1 MSTLTQPM
9 IYTTLES
16 PVGELLLVGDGEVL
30 RGLHMQD
37 GRRPIAIG
45 AAWEADD
52 APFAAARE
60 QLDEYFG
67 GDRREFD
74 LPLAPLGS
82 EFQRCVW
89 DGLLEIPYGETIS
102 YGELARRIGRPDR
115 ARAVGAANG
124 ANPIAIILPCH
135 RVIGADGS
143 LVGFGGG
150 LETKR
155 RLLELEA
162 GILTLV

>member
-1 MSTLTQPM
+1 MTNTTIIDSPIGPLTLTERDGALVRLAFGGHGPCDPP
-9 IYTTLES
+9 S
-16 PVGELLLVGDGEVL
+16 PLL
-30 RGLHMQD
+30 
-37 GRRPIAIG
+37 
-45 AAWEADD
+45 
-52 APFAAARE
+52 ARASQ
-60 QLDEYFG
+60 QLSEYFG
-67 GDRREFD
+67 GERREFD
-74 LPLAPLGS
+74 LPLAPAGT
-82 EFQRCVW
+82 EFQLACWRA
-89 DGLLEIPYGETIS
+89 LAEIPYGETRS
-102 YGELARRIGRPDR
+102 YGQQADRIGKPDR

-155 RLLELEA
+155 RLLDLEA

>member
-1 MSTLTQPM
+1 M
-9 IYTTLES
+9 IVSS
-16 PVGELLLVGDGEVL
+16 PVGPLTLVEREGAIARLSFGAHGPDEPPTPLL
-30 RGLHMQD
+30 
-37 GRRPIAIG
+37 
-45 AAWEADD
+45 
-52 APFAAARE
+52 ARAVA
-60 QLDEYFG
+60 QLEEYFG
-67 GDRREFD
+67 GERRSFD
-74 LPLAPLGS
+74 LPLAPSGT
-82 EFQRCVW
+82 EFQLACWRA
-89 DGLLEIPYGETIS
+89 LAEIPYGETRS
-102 YGELARRIGRPDR
+102 YGEQARHIGRPDR

-155 RLLELEA
+155 RLLDLEA

>member
-1 MSTLTQPM
+1 MTHST
-9 IYTTLES
+9 IIDS
-16 PVGELLLVGDGEVL
+16 
-30 RGLHMQD
+30 
-37 GRRPIAIG
+37 AIG
-45 AAWEADD
+45 PLTLVEREGALVSLSFGAHGNGGD
-52 APFAAARE
+52 PTPLLARAMS
-60 QLDEYFG
+60 QLNEYFAG
-67 GDRREFD
+67 ERRAFD
-74 LPLAPLGS
+74 LPLAPTGS
-82 EFQRCVW
+82 DFQLACWRA
-89 DGLLEIPYGETIS
+89 LAEIPYGETRS
-102 YGELARRIGRPDR
+102 YGEQARRLGRPDR

-155 RLLELEA
+155 RLLDLEA